1 MKRGLFSHWRT
12 LICPP
17 IPGGG
22 PTKRG
27 GGRKCFSHAEGGWAQ
42 NVFEV
47 ILIWE
52 LEVLA
57 IVIGGRKKFPPF
69 KRGCTKSFTLSWGG
83 GAKSF

>member
-1 MKRGLFSHWRT
+1 MKRGFFSHWRT

-17 IPGGG
+17 IPGGRG
-22 PTKRG
+22 TYKKEG

-47 ILIWE
+47 ILSWE

-57 IVIGGRKKFPPF
+57 IVMGGAQ
-69 KRGCTKSFTLSWGG
+69 KSLPCLGG

>member
-22 PTKRG
+22 GTYKKG

-42 NVFEV
+42 NVFKV
-47 ILIWE
+47 IL
-52 LEVLA
+52 
-57 IVIGGRKKFPPF
+57 
-69 KRGCTKSFTLSWGG
+69 S
-83 GAKSF
+83 